1 MASNS
6 SKLWLQDSLNRLA
19 IARAQGEIQRQ
30 GMALPCHV
38 VAVSGAIVTVQFDV
52 AGVSLPQVTIPKA
65 ESPYFRQ
72 PTQIGDK
79 GSTVSCD
86 VYLGGIS
93 GLGGGVADMT
103 RRGNLSAL
111 WFQPISNSGSPPANQ
126 TQAIVQGPGGAL
138 IQTVDG
144 TSTVDVTETGTTI
157 TLGSTTFVLTST
169 SITMTAGG
177 KTVVVDSSGLTIDG
191 IPFGTHAH

>member
-38 VAVSGAIVTVQFDV
+38 IAVSGSIVTVQFDV
-52 AGVSLPQVTIPKA
+52 SGVSLPQVTIPKA

-79 GSTVSCD
+79 GST
-86 VYLGGIS
+86 
-93 GLGGGVADMT
+93 
-103 RRGNLSAL
+103 
-111 WFQPISNSGSPPANQ
+111 
-126 TQAIVQGPGGAL
+126 
-138 IQTVDG
+138 
-144 TSTVDVTETGTTI
+144 
-157 TLGSTTFVLTST
+157 
-169 SITMTAGG
+169 
-177 KTVVVDSSGLTIDG
+177 
-191 IPFGTHAH
+191 